1 MSNSAAE
8 KKEQLHIP
16 GRTKVEYLCLTSHG
30 CGPRLNPSSLVSDR
44 ASFRRV
50 DQEPGTPNL
59 GQSIKGPQIQ
69 ESSTFTD
76 GPRVLCKAS
85 TTCRCF
91 QLRICKQLAWRHSR
105 CEQHCSW
112 CTTFRM
118 RGPFCL
124 LRDMARNVFVW
135 RH

>member
-76 GPRVLCKAS
+76 GPIVQGFHNLPLLS
-85 TTCRCF
+85 TENMQAAGMEAF
-91 QLRICKQLAWRHSR
+91 
-105 CEQHCSW
+105 E
-112 CTTFRM
+112 
-118 RGPFCL
+118 
-124 LRDMARNVFVW
+124 V
-135 RH
+135 